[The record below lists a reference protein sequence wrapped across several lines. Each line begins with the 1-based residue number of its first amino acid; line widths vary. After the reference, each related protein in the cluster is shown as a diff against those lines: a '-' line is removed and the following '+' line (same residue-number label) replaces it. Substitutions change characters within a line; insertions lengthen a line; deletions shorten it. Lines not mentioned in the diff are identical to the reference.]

1 MAESGIKSYFPS
13 QTVSDAE
20 KLSHDYGLKIGKAI
34 QQEWFNND
42 RSLNRYKSNNNNF
55 HNLRLYARGEQ
66 SIQKYK
72 DELSINGDLSYL
84 NLDWKPVPVIPKFV
98 DIVVNG
104 MAQRAYDVKAF
115 SQSPNGVKK
124 RTEYMEGIM
133 MDMAMQEFNQE
144 VEAKFGINLRKS
156 SIPEIP
162 NSEEELGIHMQLT
175 YKQAVELAEEQALS
189 VLFEGNNYELIK
201 KRFYYDLTV
210 LGIGAVKTS
219 FNTSEGVVIDYV
231 DPANLVY
238 SYTDSPYFED
248 IYYVGEVKTI
258 PVNELAKQFPHL
270 TESDLEEIMKN
281 KTANRNNYNTR
292 FSVDKEDNNTIQILY
307 FNYKTYMNEVYKVK
321 ETATGSEKIISKD
334 DRFNPPEDMEGGYS
348 KLLKSIECLYE
359 GVLVLGTDRLLKW
372 EMSKNMMREKSN
384 FTKVKMNYAIVA
396 PRMYDGKI
404 DSLVKR
410 ITTFADMIQLTHL
423 KLQQVMSRM
432 VPDGVYLDADG
443 LAEVDL
449 GNGTNYNPQEALNMF
464 FQTGSVIG
472 RSFTSEGDMNPGKV
486 PIQEISSG
494 SGGGKMQTLIGNYN
508 YYMQMIRDVTGLN
521 EARDGSSPDANALVG
536 VQKLA
541 AANSNTA
548 TRHILQAGLFLT
560 AETAECLSL
569 RISDIIEYSPTKDA
583 FIQAIG
589 THNVATL
596 KEMSE
601 LHLYDFGI
609 FLHLQPDEEEK
620 QMLENN
626 IQMALQ
632 QQSIE
637 LEDAIDLREI
647 KNIKLA
653 NQVLKIRRKKKQE
666 RDRQMQ
672 MENIQAQTKSNA
684 ESAQAAAQAEVQ
696 KNQAIT
702 QQKSQLIQLEASL
715 AERKISSEVVAK
727 KELMQLE
734 FQYNM
739 QLKNLEVQGAVGRDA
754 QKENRK
760 DRRTQ
765 LQANQQGD
773 LVNKRAA
780 KQSELVDRRNSQQS
794 ELIDQKKSGK
804 PPKNFESAGNDILG
818 GGFDLSS
825 FDPS

>member
-20 KLSHDYGLKIGKAI
+20 KLSYDYGLKVGKAI
-34 QQEWFNND
+34 EQEWFNND
-42 RSLNRYKSNNNNF
+42 RSNTRYRTNHNDF

-84 NLDWKPVPVIPKFV
+84 NLDWTPVPIISKFV

-104 MAQRAYDVKAF
+104 IAERTYDIKAF
-115 SQSPNGVKK
+115 SQSPNGVDK
-124 RTEYMEGIM
+124 RTDYMERIIR
-133 MDMAMQEFNQE
+133 DMRMRDFDKELE
-144 VEAKFGINLRKS
+144 G
-156 SIPEIP
+156 EIGVDL
-162 NSEEELGIHMQLT
+162 SESNIEELPTSDEELGLHMQLT
-175 YKQAVELAEEQALS
+175 YKQAVELAEEQALN
-189 VLFEGNNYELIK
+189 VLFEGSNYELIK

-238 SYTDSPYFED
+238 SYSDSPYFDD
-248 IYYVGEVKTI
+248 IYYVGEVKSI

-270 TESDLEEIMKN
+270 TEIDLEDIMKN
-281 KTANRNNYNTR
+281 KTFNRNNNTTR
-292 FSVDKEDNNTIQILY
+292 FSSDKEDNNTVQVLY

-321 ETATGSEKIISKD
+321 ETGTGADKIIPRD
-334 DRFNPPEDMEGGYS
+334 DQYNPPSDMEGGYGRM
-348 KLLKSIECLYE
+348 LRSIECLYD
-359 GVLVLGTDRLLKW
+359 GAMILGTEKLLKW
-372 EMSKNMMREKSN
+372 EMAKNMMRPKSDY
-384 FTKVKMNYAIVA
+384 TKVKMNYSIVA
-396 PRMYDGKI
+396 PRMYNGKI

-410 ITTFADMIQLTHL
+410 VTGFADMIQLTHL

-472 RSFTSEGDMNPGKV
+472 RSFTSEGDMNPGKI
-486 PIQEISSG
+486 PIQEITSG
-494 SGGGKMQTLIGNYN
+494 SGGNKMQALIGTYN
-508 YYMQMIRDVTGLN
+508 YYLQMIRDVTGLN
-521 EARDGSSPDANALVG
+521 EARDGSMPDKNALVG

-560 AETAECLSL
+560 AQTAECLSL
-569 RISDIIEYSPTKDA
+569 RISDVIEYSPTRNA

-589 THNVATL
+589 AHNVATL
-596 KEMSE
+596 EEMSE

-609 FLHLQPDEEEK
+609 FIELQPDEEEK
-620 QMLENN
+620 GRLENN

-632 QQSIE
+632 QKSIE

-647 KNIKLA
+647 RSVKLA
-653 NQVLKIRRKKKQE
+653 NQMLKIRRKKKDA
-666 RDRQMQ
+666 RDRKLQ
-672 MENIQAQTKSNA
+672 MENIQAQTQSNTQA
-684 ESAQAAAQAEVQ
+684 SQAAAQAEVQ
-696 KNQAIT
+696 KEQALMQGKVSFEQMKAEIEAGKM
-702 QQKSQLIQLEASL
+702 QQ
-715 AERKISSEVVAK
+715 EVVLK
-727 KELMQLE
+727 KELMALE

-739 QLKNLEVQGAVGRDA
+739 QLKGVEVDGVKDREK
-754 QKENRK
+754 QKEDRK
-760 DRRTQ
+760 DERTKI
-765 LQANQQGD
+765 QAT
-773 LVNKRAA
+773 
-780 KQSELVDRRNSQQS
+780 QQS
-794 ELIDQKKSGK
+794 EMIEQRNSGK

-818 GGFDLSS
+818 GGFDLGS